1 VKWEV
6 DRSGGNLP
14 NHPTGNRLPG
24 SLLLWI
30 TVDASEILHHQFG
43 MVKPQQNNE
52 MFTIYQLVSRISS
65 MDAIWISSRKSPV
78 M

>member
-52 MFTIYQLVSRISS
+52 MFTIYQLVGFLPWMPYGFLKNRL
-65 MDAIWISSRKSPV
+65 
-78 M
+78 